1 MWRNE
6 ELIHE
11 GTLVGMKR
19 EKEDISVARK
29 ETECGLSFSK
39 DPGWEEGDKIV
50 CLRRKDVPQPL
61 EWDIGF

>member
-1 MWRNE
+1 M
-6 ELIHE
+6 IHE

-19 EKEDISVARK
+19 EKENISMARK

-39 DPGWEEGDKIV
+39 DPGWEGDKII